1 MVLKRKN
8 KAPALPLFDI
18 CPLHLPIFTSSCEPG
33 LPTHLHRDHSQPAK
47 TLHLAPNLL
56 LAIPSNLAC
65 CSLPPELLLS
75 PRVRAVWMYWGTG
88 QKTRSTTWHA
98 GTWTSSLSAPQRP
111 ATQWE
116 GAARTHKSCLGLSQQ
131 DGAGAP
137 VPVTPPTSAHFAQSN
152 PKYLLHPLKPQK

>member
-1 MVLKRKN
+1 MTS
-8 KAPALPLFDI
+8 ALCI
-18 CPLHLPIFTSSCEPG
+18 CRSLPPHVSQGYPHICTGTIAS
-33 LPTHLHRDHSQPAK
+33 LPKP
-47 TLHLAPNLL
+47 LHLAPNLL

-65 CSLPPELLLS
+65 CSLPPELLLP

-98 GTWTSSLSAPQRP
+98 GTWTSSLSAPQHP

-137 VPVTPPTSAHFAQSN
+137 VPVTLPTSAHFAQSN